1 MDSEDDSP
9 QSISDDEEAGELL
22 EIKPPQAKIY
32 KHSHHRHDKHSSSRQ
47 VYIGASSSSS
57 SRHRKSHRSHRH
69 DEGRPAFKDRFVE
82 KVVKKS
88 RHHKEYETER
98 PPPPPPPLPPPR
110 RHQDERHLKDR
121 YDKEAKIS
129 RSHHKEHEPPPEKRS
144 RRHGPVVVDER
155 LERSQRDRYDLVAK
169 PSRSTTHL
177 REYEPP
183 PPAKEL
189 HYDEHKRKKSS
200 HSHHSRRAE
209 EKQKMDR
216 ARLLNDENFRFEVI
230 DDDVHSDVEMRA
242 PPQPVEEEEEAEE
255 EEEEGEASSDSS
267 SSSSSSSV
275 EEEDS
280 SESSSEEEEGED
292 DDEEEAEQPK
302 KAAAISVDNSP
313 DEDDDDEDED
323 EDDSD
328 DDGKSSST
336 KEEETPPRVVATN
349 ADVDTEIELEK
360 DTLPSYFPATQ
371 GCRSVEEFQC
381 LNRIEEGT
389 YGVVYRAREKRTDKI
404 VALKRLKMEKEKEG
418 FPITSLREINTLLKA
433 QHPNVVTVKEIVVGS
448 SMDKIFIVMDYVEH
462 DLKSLMETMKQ
473 KKTSFTADE
482 IKCLMTQLLRAVNH
496 LHDNWILHRDLKT
509 SNLLFSHSGI
519 LKVGDFGLA
528 REYGSPLKHYTPV
541 VVTLW
546 YRAPELLLGTKE
558 YSTSVDMWSVGCIF
572 AEFLRMEPLFP
583 GKTEIDQLNRIFK
596 ALGTPTEADWPDYP
610 KFPVV
615 QKVPFPRHPPHG
627 IRSEFKYL
635 SEKGYDLLRQF
646 LTYDTKKRVTAE
658 VALQH
663 DYFSEPP
670 VAIDPAMFP
679 TWPAKSD
686 PSYRKAIA
694 SSPKPPSGGQDY
706 KELGEDD
713 GFYIGVGERNTRNYN
728 HLQTSFKLKF

>member
-22 EIKPPQAKIY
+22 EIKPPQAKIF
-32 KHSHHRHDKHSSSRQ
+32 KHSHHRRDKHTSSRQ
-47 VYIGASSSSS
+47 VYIGSSTSSS

-69 DEGRPAFKDRFVE
+69 DDDRAFKDRFE
-82 KVVKKS
+82 KIVKKS
-88 RHHKEYETER
+88 RHHKDYETER
-98 PPPPPPPLPPPR
+98 PPPPPLPPPR
-110 RHQDERHLKDR
+110 RHQEERHQKDR
-121 YDKEAKIS
+121 YEEKVKTS

-144 RRHGPVVVDER
+144 RRHMPAAIVDER
-155 LERSQRDRYDLVAK
+155 PDRSRNERYEMNSSK
-169 PSRSTTHL
+169 SSRSVGHI
-177 REYEPP
+177 REYEPQP
-183 PPAKEL
+183 TKEP

-200 HSHHSRRAE
+200 HSHHSRRE
-209 EKQKMDR
+209 EKQKVDR
-216 ARLLNDENFRFEVI
+216 ARLMDDENFRFEVV
-230 DDDVHSDVEMRA
+230 DDDVHSDVEMKAA
-242 PPQPVEEEEEAEE
+242 PAVEEVEQVEEE

-267 SSSSSSSV
+267 SSSSSSSSSQD
-275 EEEDS
+275 EEDS
-280 SESSSEEEEGED
+280 SDSSSEEEGEED
-292 DDEEEAEQPK
+292 NEEAAPQPK
-302 KAAAISVDNSP
+302 KAAAVSVDNSP
-313 DEDDDDEDED
+313 DDEDEDDDDDDDDED
-323 EDDSD
+323 SD
-328 DDGKSSST
+328 ANKSTST
-336 KEEETPPRVVATN
+336 KEETPPRVVATN
-349 ADVDTEIELEK
+349 EDVDTEIELEK
-360 DTLPSYFPATQ
+360 DTLPSYFPAIQ

-389 YGVVYRAREKRTDKI
+389 YGVVYRAREKRTEKI

-473 KKTSFTADE
+473 KKTAFTADE
-482 IKCLMTQLLRAVNH
+482 VKCLMTQLLQAVGH

-509 SNLLFSHSGI
+509 SNLLFSHTGV

-596 ALGTPTEADWPDYP
+596 ALGTPTEADWPEFP

-635 SEKGYDLLRQF
+635 SEKGYDLLKQF

-658 VALQH
+658 AALLH

-713 GFYIGVGERNTRNYN
+713 GFYIGVGERNSRNYN

>member
-22 EIKPPQAKIY
+22 EIKPPQAKIF

-47 VYIGASSSSS
+47 VYVGSSSSS

-69 DEGRPAFKDRFVE
+69 DDGRPAFKDRFVE
-82 KVVKKS
+82 KIVKKS
-88 RHHKEYETER
+88 RHHKDYEPER
-98 PPPPPPPLPPPR
+98 PPPPQPLPPPR
-110 RHQDERHLKDR
+110 RHLDERHPKDR
-121 YDKEAKIS
+121 YEKEMKVS
-129 RSHHKEHEPPPEKRS
+129 RSHHKEPEPPPEKRS
-144 RRHGPVVVDER
+144 RRHGPVIDER
-155 LERSQRDRYDLVAK
+155 PERSQRDRYDLTAK
-169 PSRSTTHL
+169 SSRV
-177 REYEPP
+177 RAYEPL
-183 PPAKEL
+183 PPAKET

-200 HSHHSRRAE
+200 HGHHSRRSDD
-209 EKQKMDR
+209 KQKVDR
-216 ARLLNDENFRFEVI
+216 ARLLDDENFRFEVI
-230 DDDVHSDVEMRA
+230 DDDVHSDVEMKA
-242 PPQPVEEEEEAEE
+242 PPADVEEEEAEE

-267 SSSSSSSV
+267 SSSSSSSQ
-275 EEEDS
+275 EDDDS
-280 SESSSEEEEGED
+280 SESSSEEEEEGED
-292 DDEEEAEQPK
+292 EEDEEVELPK
-302 KAAAISVDNSP
+302 KTSAISVDNSP
-313 DEDDDDEDED
+313 EEE
-323 EDDSD
+323 EEEGEDSD
-328 DDGKSSST
+328 DDAKSSST
-336 KEEETPPRVVATN
+336 KEETPERVVATN
-349 ADVDTEIELEK
+349 DDVDTEIELEK
-360 DTLPSYFPATQ
+360 DTLPSYFPAIQ

-389 YGVVYRAREKRTDKI
+389 YGVVYRAREKRTEKI

-473 KKTSFTADE
+473 KKTAFTADE
-482 IKCLMTQLLRAVNH
+482 VKCLMTQLLRAVGH

-509 SNLLFSHSGI
+509 SNLLFSHTGV

-528 REYGSPLKHYTPV
+528 REYGSPLKNYTPV

-558 YSTSVDMWSVGCIF
+558 YSTSIDMWSVGCIF
-572 AEFLRMEPLFP
+572 AEFVRMEPLFP

-658 VALQH
+658 AALLH
-663 DYFSEPP
+663 DYFAEPP

-713 GFYIGVGERNTRNYN
+713 GFYIGVGERNTRSYS